1 MSHILRNYKIVE
13 EKMISQTDLSLG
25 YGQEL
30 IDSELNAGAF
40 NFVVK
45 PIVKAFY
52 KLWSDNNARVGTLK
66 QIKIA
71 LDSAKTL
78 VENGEITKEKFDE
91 VINKNF
97 QNYLENDQTDKQC
110 KKDHKDYEKLKEIT
124 KKAFISQ
131 VEECALFLNIKE
143 DVKNYDELSRAAF
156 KTKEKAYEALKRQ
169 LDFNENGIA
178 IVEQDDTILN
188 VPAGKNIIVSVLRKG
203 FELTKQ
209 KLIEELDIIFYQV

>member
-25 YGQEL
+25 YGESL

-78 VENGEITKEKFDE
+78 VENGEMTKEKFDE

-143 DVKNYDELSRAAF
+143 DVKNYDELSRVAF

-169 LDFNENGIA
+169 LDFNEDGIA